1 MWKGFHPKTNLTR
14 HKKVHLNGKFTCNR
28 CFEHFGSET
37 SLEEHASKV
46 HSTSVNQPNN
56 FFCETCGKE
65 FGARRSLVRHQEVHT
80 EKEIRCKELEC
91 TASFKTTRNLQD
103 HQYTVHRNDT
113 YSCDQCQKSFTN
125 RAYLKLVVKVN

>member
-46 HSTSVNQPNN
+46 HSTSVNQPTK
-56 FFCETCGKE
+56 FFVRPVE
-65 FGARRSLVRHQEVHT
+65 RSH
-80 EKEIRCKELEC
+80 
-91 TASFKTTRNLQD
+91 ASVTRENSRWQTLSNSNSYDGPASAGTNYLQ
-103 HQYTVHRNDT
+103 N
-113 YSCDQCQKSFTN
+113 S
-125 RAYLKLVVKVN
+125 